1 MKRAAVIVLNYNMP
15 EAADKWVETIRERVA
30 YPHDLI
36 VVDNGSDKAAPSQ
49 HTTIRVEKNTRT
61 TGGLRL
67 GIEYAD
73 MRGLI
78 EYGARPDYYWT
89 LSTSTE
95 LEHCDGDPLAM
106 LIEGLESKPTGVAI
120 APAFTG
126 DLTSWTHKVFEW
138 DETNE
143 IKRIPSIPFGVMNSG
158 WYQAIGGFEQ
168 RLTHSWGL
176 EHDMAFQADFM
187 GVTSWLHNGVRLRV
201 REFIGYEMERM
212 DMSKDE
218 RDADARREMDEVLT
232 EKWGDLWTTVR
243 ERESYDGIIRCD
255 GD

>member
-15 EAADKWVETIRERVA
+15 EAADRWVYTIKERVT

-36 VVDNGSDKAAPSQ
+36 VVDNGSDKAEPSRY
-49 HTTIRVEKNTRT
+49 TTVRVEQNTRT

-78 EYGARPDYYWT
+78 EYGKRPAYYWT

-95 LEHCDGDPLAM
+95 LDYCNGDPLAM
-106 LIEGLESKPTGVAI
+106 LIEALEERPTACAI

-126 DLTSWTHKVFEW
+126 ELTSWTHKIYAW
-138 DETNE
+138 DGSEDV
-143 IKRIPSIPFGVMNSG
+143 KQIPTVPDAVLIGD
-158 WYQAIGGFEQ
+158 WYHKIGGFEQ

-176 EHDMAFQADFM
+176 EHDMAMQAQAM
-187 GVTSWLHNGVRLRV
+187 GRTSWLHNGVRIKV

-212 DMSKDE
+212 DMDRWT
-218 RDADARREMDEVLT
+218 RDADARREMDAVLT
-232 EKWGDLWTTVR
+232 EKYGDKWTQIR
-243 ERESYDGIIRCD
+243 ERESYD
-255 GD
+255 